1 MSSLRIQKVNALVQ
15 EKLSELLSREI
26 SLKAGVLV
34 TIAKVDTTPDLR
46 YTRVSVSAFPE
57 SEIGYTRETLRKET
71 PRLQRALHQMLTMKM
86 KPRLSFEI
94 NRTEEQADVV
104 ERLLKKISEEE
115 PSGE

>member
-1 MSSLRIQKVNALVQ
+1 MASLRIQKVNSLVQ
-15 EKLSELLSREI
+15 ELLSELLTREI

-57 SEIGYTRETLRKET
+57 GEIGYVDQTLKKET
-71 PRLQRALHQMLTMKM
+71 PRLQRALHQKLTMKM

-94 NRTEEQADVV
+94 NRTEEEADIV
-104 ERLLKKISEEE
+104 EKLLKKISEEK
-115 PSGE
+115 